1 MKQKKPKVSM
11 NKRFVIKKYI
21 FAKSAIDAI
30 KKDKRTPVDD
40 VWVDEQWHKEFGNRE
55 LSPAIGF
62 VVQQEDEDE
71 E

>member
-1 MKQKKPKVSM
+1 MKQKKQQPSV

-30 KKDKRTPVDD
+30 NKDKKTPVDD
-40 VWVDEQWHKEFGNRE
+40 VWVDEQWHREFGTKE
-55 LSPAIGF
+55 PASVMGF
-62 VVQQEDEDE
+62 AVEKEPE